1 MVRGGYMGDGEMPGE
16 MVYNGAP
23 RTVVGYPAG
32 GVNNGVV
39 RGMGGAPDVCPTC
52 NRPYAAT
59 ASYGAT
65 YPASYNGTASSRNY
79 PAGSYRNGAYSSP
92 SYSNGSYP
100 PANYQNGNHQP
111 TSYQPTGYQP
121 TGYQPT
127 GYQPTSYQPTSYQP
141 TNYQTGS
148 YQTGS
153 YQNGSY
159 QNGYSTRN
167 YATGSYGTGN
177 YQPRTSPQIDLS
189 QLPPGRFAPKVLSV
203 TDEVVTP
210 ASSTADDAQASRPHR
225 AVSE

>member
-1 MVRGGYMGDGEMPGE
+1 MVRGGYTGDGEMPGE

-23 RTVVGYPAG
+23 RTVAGYSAG
-32 GVNNGVV
+32 GVNNGVIH
-39 RGMGGAPDVCPTC
+39 GMGGAPDVCPTC

-65 YPASYNGTASSRNY
+65 YPASYNGTASIRNY
-79 PAGSYRNGAYSSP
+79 SAGNYRNGAYSSP

-111 TSYQPTGYQP
+111 TNYQP

-127 GYQPTSYQPTSYQP
+127 GYQPTSYQPTSYQ
-141 TNYQTGS
+141 
-148 YQTGS
+148 
-153 YQNGSY
+153 NGSY

-167 YATGSYGTGN
+167 YASGSYATGN